1 MMGFWGPALRC
12 MRAVAPC
19 VIALALA
26 QCPAFAQMRQGLAP
40 ADSSPTFAPLPPASP
55 QIPDQQTVA
64 PPQQSPPAGQQQ
76 PGMFEQFGRWWDQSI
91 SNMNQS
97 FSNMNNSWKDT
108 FKSSW
113 PDASKSTSE
122 AATDMMKGAAK
133 AADAMSK
140 LGNSGVVAGP
150 MVCPLAPNGAP
161 DCRAAAV
168 QLCKQHGYKTGSSVD
183 YVTSEKCSAEVTIA
197 GRRPLP
203 GECPIEHTVTKALC
217 Q

>member
-1 MMGFWGPALRC
+1 
-12 MRAVAPC
+12 MRAAAPC
-19 VIALALA
+19 LIALALA
-26 QCPAFAQMRQGLAP
+26 QLPAFAQAPRQGLAP
-40 ADSSPTFAPLPPASP
+40 DESGPSFSPLPPASP
-55 QIPDQQTVA
+55 QIPDQQPLA
-64 PPQQSPPAGQQQ
+64 PPQQSPSAGQQQQ

-91 SNMNQS
+91 TNMNQS

-108 FKSSW
+108 FKSNLNPNW

-122 AATDMMKGAAK
+122 AATDMMKSAAK

-140 LGNSGVVAGP
+140 NLGGSRLVAGP
-150 MVCPLAPNGAP
+150 VVCPLAPNGAP

-168 QLCKQHGYKTGSSVD
+168 DLCKQHGYQTGSSVD
-183 YVTSEKCSAEVTIA
+183 YVTSEKCPVEVTIA

-203 GECPIEHTVTKALC
+203 GECPIEHAVTKALC